1 MIKDPANLT
10 ILKTGPGTSV
20 QDFGRIGFGQ
30 FGIPISGA
38 MDIRS
43 MKWVNHLLKNKENEA
58 VLEISQPGLK
68 IQFDAPTQIC
78 LAGAK
83 SNVSLNGQFIK
94 SEGLIGIDFG
104 DILEIGAINLGSK
117 IYLGIK
123 HGFRIL
129 PVMESKSFYP
139 GILENGNLKKGD
151 QIGYFTNQEKPKP
164 SPVKVIFNRDW
175 MLSDKIVAYE
185 GPEWQFLPDS
195 TKAQLEEIKFT
206 ISNLQNRMAIQLEEL
221 IPNTLEEMSTAA
233 VYPGTVQLTSRGKLI
248 VLMKDAQVTGGYPRI
263 LQLPED
269 SIAQIAQKRPGE
281 TILFEIKRGF
291 DFSKPH

>member
-20 QDFGRIGFGQ
+20 QDLGRIGFGQ

-43 MKWVNHLLKNKENEA
+43 MKWANHLLKNKKNEA

-68 IQFDAPTQIC
+68 IQFDSPTQIC

-83 SNVSLNGQFIK
+83 SNVLLNGQLIK

-104 DILEIGAINLGSK
+104 DTLEIGATDLGSK
-117 IYLGIK
+117 VYMGIK
-123 HGFRIL
+123 NGFRIL

-139 GILENGNLKKGD
+139 GILESGNLKKGD
-151 QIGYFTNQEKPKP
+151 QLGYFTNHEKPYP
-164 SPVKVIFNRDW
+164 SPIKVNFNREW
-175 MLSDKIVAYE
+175 MLSDKVSAYP
-185 GPEWQFLPDS
+185 GPEWSLLPDS
-195 TKAQLEEIKFT
+195 TKEKLSQTKFT
-206 ISNLQNRMAIQLEEL
+206 ISHLQNRMAIQLDEL
-221 IPNTLEEMSTAA
+221 IPNNLEEMSTAA
-233 VYPGTVQLTSRGKLI
+233 VYPGTVQLTSGGKMI

-269 SIAQIAQKRPGE
+269 SIAHIAQKRPGE